1 MIEQIENRILKFKR
15 NIDPRVL
22 SLIFFCIFGFFTIFS
37 MEMTNNFKRQKQ
49 LVQDEYNRSMYEM
62 TSYIKNVDLQLY
74 KVQLTSDKRLI
85 IATLADIW
93 RQSNLAKENLANLP
107 ILQDNMANTSKY
119 LTQVSDFSHFLMD
132 SVSRGKEITKEQYED
147 IAKLNT
153 SSTELLIITN
163 KIYDDLNTG
172 RLKWDEVEKSG
183 NENLD
188 ENVAVS
194 NINSI
199 SETFVEYE
207 GLIYDGAY
215 SNHIIEI
222 TPKSLSEKVVTQEEA
237 KANLINIFGEK
248 NIEYVNFTGE
258 NNNRLEL
265 YGFQLKLKDNP
276 NIRDIYMT
284 KKDGK
289 LYLMISDKKVEEQK
303 ITVDSAK
310 DLGEDFLK
318 KIGIDNV
325 VDTYYIIT
333 ENLVTIN
340 YAAVQNEIILYPD
353 LVKVKIALDDGE
365 ICSVETGGYTFNH
378 ITRDNISPKLT
389 IEEAQSKINKNIKIE
404 SKNLA
409 IIPTESKKELL
420 VYEFKG
426 TVNEK
431 KCILYINALTG
442 EEENILMVIET
453 PNGSLTM

>member
-1 MIEQIENRILKFKR
+1 MIEKIESNIIRFKKKL
-15 NIDPRVL
+15 DPKVL
-22 SLIFFCIFGFFTIFS
+22 GLVFFCIFGFFTIFS

-62 TSYIKNVDLQLY
+62 VAYVKNVDLQLS
-74 KVQLTSDKRLI
+74 KIQIITDKRLV

-107 ILQDNMANTSKY
+107 IIQENMGNTSKY
-119 LTQVSDFSHFLMD
+119 LTQVSDFSHSLMD
-132 SVSRGKEITKEQYED
+132 SVSRGKEITPEEYED
-147 IAKLNT
+147 ISKLNT
-153 SSTELLIITN
+153 SSTALVNVTN
-163 KIYDDLNTG
+163 NIYDDLNSG
-172 RLKWDEVEKSG
+172 RLKWDEVEKLG
-183 NENLD
+183 NEQLD

-194 NINSI
+194 NIQSI

-215 SNHIIEI
+215 SNHIIEL
-222 TPKSLSEKVVTQEEA
+222 TPKNLSDKDVTQEQAQE
-237 KANLINIFGEK
+237 NINAIFGK
-248 NIEYVNFTGE
+248 DSIEYINFTGE
-258 NNNRLEL
+258 NNNKLDLFE
-265 YGFQLKLKDNP
+265 FQVKLKEYSEV
-276 NIRDIYMT
+276 RDIYMT

-289 LYLMISDKKVEEQK
+289 LYLMISDKTVSEQK
-303 ITVDSAK
+303 ITVDNAK
-310 DLGEDFLK
+310 KIGADFLK
-318 KIGIDNV
+318 KMGIDNV

-340 YAAVQNEIILYPD
+340 YAAVQNEVTLYPD
-353 LVKVKIALDDGE
+353 LVKVKIALDNGE

-378 ITRDNISPKLT
+378 INRDNLSPKLT
-389 IEEAQSKINKNIKIE
+389 IEEAQAKINKNIKVE

-426 TVNEK
+426 TISEK
-431 KCILYINALTG
+431 KCIVYINALTG
-442 EEENILMVIET
+442 EEENVLMVIET